1 VYALASLTAVGL
13 TLVRPV
19 HGALLPALARSPE
32 QLTAGYVADSVIES
46 ASAMVGPLLAGAIM
60 AVSEPGTVYA
70 VLSALL
76 VLSTLLAVRIRTRTA
91 VAGMAEETNV
101 VEEAL
106 AGFQV
111 LREDRRS
118 RLVVGLLGAGT
129 FALGILDVVVVVL
142 AFELFRSGEAGTGL
156 LGAALGAGA
165 LAGSLA
171 AVSLIARRRLHRAMR
186 AGLVLTGAPIALV
199 AAVPVAGFA
208 AAALAA
214 SGAGMTTADVTG
226 RTMLQRLV
234 PDAALS
240 RVLGVLEGMYMATE
254 GVGAIVG
261 SVLVDVLGLEGTLL
275 ACGLLLPALAL
286 LAGRRLAAADVG
298 PTVPADDLQLLHG
311 LPIFAALG
319 PPELERVARHL
330 ERVEVSPGEVVIAEG
345 DVGDR
350 FFVIRSGRATVVR
363 RGRELATLSAG
374 QYFGEIALLRDV
386 PRTAT
391 VSAATRLELLALER
405 APFLEAVT
413 GHPEHALA
421 LDRIVDVRLA
431 SHR

>member
-1 VYALASLTAVGL
+1 
-13 TLVRPV
+13 
-19 HGALLPALARSPE
+19 
-32 QLTAGYVADSVIES
+32 
-46 ASAMVGPLLAGAIM
+46 
-60 AVSEPGTVYA
+60 
-70 VLSALL
+70 
-76 VLSTLLAVRIRTRTA
+76 
-91 VAGMAEETNV
+91 
-101 VEEAL
+101 
-106 AGFQV
+106 
-111 LREDRRS
+111 
-118 RLVVGLLGAGT
+118 
-129 FALGILDVVVVVL
+129 
-142 AFELFRSGEAGTGL
+142 
-156 LGAALGAGA
+156 
-165 LAGSLA
+165 
-171 AVSLIARRRLHRAMR
+171 
-186 AGLVLTGAPIALV
+186 
-199 AAVPVAGFA
+199 
-208 AAALAA
+208 
-214 SGAGMTTADVTG
+214 MTTADVTG